1 MLNSFKW
8 KNVRCKI
15 FVGKPKRK
23 VQRKCNS
30 EKWKEKRGK
39 RVFRN
44 STLDRCV
51 KVLATTILSKQN
63 KNKKVPAL
71 DQMCTDFPL
80 SGQLSAYTNSCT
92 YAWMCAYI
100 SIQENKQ
107 HLHGYKFYQKSEKI
121 VFTTPNNCICVHI
134 CMCAQR
140 WLMVSGQNK
149 GLLTKTIYMLLW
161 QLNCKR
167 DSHAHTHTHTRQLNS
182 KGAWITWGEVLTLTY
197 QSPTAQVIGLTGT
210 FSENAHTCSHSH
222 AHTQTQQ
229 GA

>member
-30 EKWKEKRGK
+30 EKWKEKREFSSTPRLIAVWKCWPPLSSQSKTKTKKCQHLTKCVRTYRYLGNWA
-39 RVFRN
+39 RIQIHVRMHGCVLILAYRRTSNICTATN
-44 STLDRCV
+44 STKKAKKLFLRRQIIVYACIYVCV
-51 KVLATTILSKQN
+51 PRGDLW
-63 KNKKVPAL
+63 
-71 DQMCTDFPL
+71 
-80 SGQLSAYTNSCT
+80 SADKIKAYSRKLFICCYDNS
-92 YAWMCAYI
+92 
-100 SIQENKQ
+100 
-107 HLHGYKFYQKSEKI
+107 I
-121 VFTTPNNCICVHI
+121 VSVIH
-134 CMCAQR
+134 M
-140 WLMVSGQNK
+140 
-149 GLLTKTIYMLLW
+149 
-161 QLNCKR
+161 
-167 DSHAHTHTHTRQLNS
+167 HTHTHTRQLNS

-222 AHTQTQQ
+222 AHTQTQR